1 MMLSSDKVVVSA
13 VERDLFSDD
22 RPASFSP
29 PKHSKDLY
37 IPQRKWEFLCH
48 TLYLKKYPFLLGPKG
63 CGKSSVAMEL
73 ADAMGMDYYGFD
85 MGQAFKPKKMFVGGL
100 IIGEEGKTTAVRS
113 EFFKA
118 FTSARPTLI
127 FLDELTRIP
136 MVAANFLMTILDRRQ
151 SYLYDEDSGFRY
163 NKGGQVLFVAAGNTG
178 FAYVSTQRLDSAFED
193 RFIKVQ
199 LSYLTAEEE
208 AALIRERYPSVQAA
222 AARQLAGIAR
232 LLRQAEEKEALTVSL
247 STRQVLDA
255 AAYLQLGYTLREV
268 VEEVILTNYVIAG
281 EQLVARS
288 LVQMV

>member
-1 MMLSSDKVVVSA
+1 MQSNKQASA
-13 VERDLFSDD
+13 FQADLFPEL
-22 RPASFSP
+22 RPVSFTP
-29 PKHSKDLY
+29 PKHSSDLC

-48 TLYLKKYPFLLGPKG
+48 TLFLKKYPFLLGPKG

-73 ADAMGMDYYGFD
+73 ADAMKMDYFAFD
-85 MGQAFKPKKMFVGGL
+85 MGQAFKPKKMFLGGL
-100 IIGEEGKTTAVRS
+100 IIGDEGKTVAVRS

-118 FTSARPTLI
+118 FTSDRPTLI

-151 SYLYDEDSGFRY
+151 SYLYDEDSGVRY
-163 NKGGQVLFVAAGNTG
+163 DKGEQVLFVAAGNTG

-193 RFIKVQ
+193 RFIKIQ
-199 LSYLTAEEE
+199 LNYLTPEEE
-208 AALIRERYPSVQAA
+208 TALIRQRYPAVKAAQAA
-222 AARQLAGIAR
+222 QLADIAR
-232 LLRQAEEKEALTVSL
+232 LLRQAEQKEALTVSL

-255 AAYLQLGYTLREV
+255 AAYLQLGYSLREV

-288 LVQMV
+288 LVQMI

>member
-1 MMLSSDKVVVSA
+1 MQQNKNTGSPLERSLFPDFQPSS
-13 VERDLFSDD
+13 FT
-22 RPASFSP
+22 P
-29 PKHSKDLY
+29 PKHSRDLC

-48 TLYLKKYPFLLGPKG
+48 TLYLGKYPFLLGPKG
-63 CGKSSVAMEL
+63 CGKSSVALEL
-73 ADAMGMDYYGFD
+73 AEAMGLEYFAFD
-85 MGQAFKPKKMFVGGL
+85 MGQAFKPKKMFLGGL
-100 IIGEEGKTTAVRS
+100 IIGDEGKTQAIRS

-118 FTSARPTLI
+118 FTSDRPTLI

-151 SYLYDEDSGFRY
+151 SYLYDEDSGVRY
-163 NKGGQVLFVAAGNTG
+163 NKGQQVLFVAAGNTG

-199 LSYLTAEEE
+199 LSYLTPEEE
-208 AALIRERYPSVQAA
+208 AALIQQRFPLVKAA
-222 AARQLAGIAR
+222 AAGQLADIAR
-232 LLRQAEEKEALTVSL
+232 LLRQAEQKEALTVSL

-255 AAYLQLGYTLREV
+255 AAYLQLGYTMREV

-288 LVQMV
+288 LVQMI

>member
-1 MMLSSDKVVVSA
+1 MQPGRISSSIA
-13 VERDLFSDD
+13 QPDLFQDFKLS
-22 RPASFSP
+22 SFSP
-29 PKHSKDLY
+29 PKHSGDLC

-48 TLYLKKYPFLLGPKG
+48 TLYLGKYPFLLGPKG

-73 ADAMGMDYYGFD
+73 AKAMEMEYFSFV

-100 IIGEEGKTTAVRS
+100 VIGDEGKTRAVRS

-118 FTSARPTLI
+118 FTSEKPTLL

-136 MVAANFLMTILDRRQ
+136 MVAANFLMPILDRRQ
-151 SYLYDEDSGFRY
+151 SYLYDEDAGVRY
-163 NKGGQVLFVAAGNTG
+163 EKGKDVLFVAAGNTG

-199 LSYLTAEEE
+199 LDYLTPEEE
-208 AALIRERYPSVQAA
+208 AALMMQRYPLVKAPAA
-222 AARQLAGIAR
+222 NQLAEIAR
-232 LLRQAEEKEALTVSL
+232 LLRQAEQKEALTVSL

-255 AAYLQLGYTLREV
+255 AAYLQLGYTVREV

>member
-1 MMLSSDKVVVSA
+1 MASA
-13 VERDLFSDD
+13 FLTE
-22 RPASFSP
+22 PFSP
-29 PKHSKDLY
+29 PKHSRELC

-73 ADAMGMDYYGFD
+73 AEAMGMDFYAFD
-85 MGQAFKPKKMFVGGL
+85 MGQAFKPKKMFLGGL
-100 IIGEEGKTTAVRS
+100 VIGDEGKTVAVRS

-118 FTSARPTLI
+118 FVSERPTLI

-151 SYLYDEDSGFRY
+151 SYLYDEDSGMRY
-163 NKGGQVLFVAAGNTG
+163 DKGENVLFVAAGNTG

-199 LSYLTAEEE
+199 LEYLTPEEE
-208 AALIRERYPSVQAA
+208 TALIMQRYPAVKAA
-222 AARQLAGIAR
+222 AARQLADIAR
-232 LLRQAEEKEALTVSL
+232 LLRQAEQKEALTVSL

-255 AAYLQLGYTLREV
+255 AAYLQLGYSLREV
-268 VEEVILTNYVIAG
+268 VEEVVLTNYVIAG

>member
-1 MMLSSDKVVVSA
+1 MQSNKTTASLLQP
-13 VERDLFSDD
+13 DLFPDF
-22 RPASFSP
+22 RTASFSP
-29 PKHSKDLY
+29 PKHSRDLC

-48 TLYLKKYPFLLGPKG
+48 TLYLGKYPFLLGPKG

-73 ADAMGMDYYGFD
+73 ADAMEMDYFGFD

-100 IIGEEGKTTAVRS
+100 VIGDEGKTLAVRS

-118 FTSARPTLI
+118 FTSDRPTLI

-151 SYLYDEDSGFRY
+151 SYLYDEDSGVRY
-163 NKGGQVLFVAAGNTG
+163 NKGTNVQFVAAGNTG

-199 LSYLTAEEE
+199 LDYLTP
-208 AALIRERYPSVQAA
+208 AA
-222 AARQLAGIAR
+222 QLAEIAR
-232 LLRQAEEKEALTVSL
+232 LLRQAEQKEALTVSL
-247 STRQVLDA
+247 STRQVFDA
-255 AAYLQLGYTLREV
+255 AAYLQLGYSVREV